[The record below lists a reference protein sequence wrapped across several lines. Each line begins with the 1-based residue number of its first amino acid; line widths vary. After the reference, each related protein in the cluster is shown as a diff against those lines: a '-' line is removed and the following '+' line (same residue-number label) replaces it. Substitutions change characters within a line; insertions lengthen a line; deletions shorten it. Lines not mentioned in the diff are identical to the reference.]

1 MPRFRIKLILLLPLK
16 FSRYRGLNQHPMENI
31 LTLNLDTASANKL
44 IALLNFAIK
53 HGEYPVAVE
62 ACPFISELLRQD
74 REFKEKNPPV
84 QIQTAE

>member
-1 MPRFRIKLILLLPLK
+1 
-16 FSRYRGLNQHPMENI
+16 MENI

-74 REFKEKNPPV
+74 REFKEKNRPV